1 MVVALSSTF
10 CILYSSPYRASL
22 TQRRYQNKHVL
33 VGGVLRDALLMQ
45 QNIDAVRDVIAPKV
59 HGSHHLW
66 RIAST
71 SPLEQF
77 CGFSSVSSLMGSAGQ
92 GCYVAANN
100 VLDAVVAC
108 LYACGVPGKARF
120 SASIIRYI

>member
-1 MVVALSSTF
+1 MHLSHK
-10 CILYSSPYRASL
+10 
-22 TQRRYQNKHVL
+22 RRNKNKHVL

-45 QNIDAVRDVIAPKV
+45 QNIEAVRDVMAPKV
-59 HGSHHLW
+59 RGSHHLW
-66 RIAST
+66 KIAST

-92 GCYVAANN
+92 SCYVVANN

-108 LYACGVPGKARF
+108 LYACGVPGKAQF
-120 SASIIRYI
+120 SQYRQGAF